1 MLGNKN
7 HDLVC
12 LHFRLNNEKVK
23 SSQNRL
29 SLICFI
35 FFPTDSVEITNE
47 GSSGVQNQN
56 HSFSKKGVL
65 VSWFYLYNCALIN
78 NYVEC
83 V

>member
-29 SLICFI
+29 SLICFFSFQQI
-35 FFPTDSVEITNE
+35 LWEIANE

-56 HSFSKKGVL
+56 RSFSKKGVL
-65 VSWFYLYNCALIN
+65 VSWNCLYNCALIN